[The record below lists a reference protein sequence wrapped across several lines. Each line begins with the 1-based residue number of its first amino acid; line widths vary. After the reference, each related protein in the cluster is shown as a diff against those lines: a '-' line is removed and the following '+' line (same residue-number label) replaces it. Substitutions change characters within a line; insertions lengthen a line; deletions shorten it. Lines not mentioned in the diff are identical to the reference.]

1 MDQSDPSVSWALC
14 PQDPAWHI
22 EGSPEESRRQAD
34 GLQTAQDQIL
44 VSLELAIELALNSEE
59 IYSTSLYL
67 PSAGSKAFVTTAS

>member
-1 MDQSDPSVSWALC
+1 MISENIVLTLF
-14 PQDPAWHI
+14 
-22 EGSPEESRRQAD
+22 PEHYFEIFPVGNLD
-34 GLQTAQDQIL
+34 LNFELFLYWFFKIL